1 MPKRIRIG
9 LFNKGAH
16 SQNITGNKVKRGGC
30 KPHIQTLDIT
40 LSKLYLDHEVLLSHI
55 RISFFFLIPLLFQVS
70 HLYCSLAGLGP
81 LGAAGWEDEPFGR
94 WGACRSR
101 IKAR

>member
-1 MPKRIRIG
+1 MVPKRIRIG
-9 LFNKGAH
+9 SVNKGAH
-16 SQNITGNKVKRGGC
+16 LQIITGNKVKRGGR
-30 KPHIQTLDIT
+30 KPYIQTLDIT
-40 LSKLYLDHEVLLSHI
+40 LSKLSVDHEVLLSPI
-55 RISFFFLIPLLFQVS
+55 RICLIPLLFQVS

-101 IKAR
+101 IKARW